1 MKTLANRR
9 RSSLTEDALQS
20 IRSRIVNGELELGSA
35 LSEIALA
42 ESLGVSKTPVR
53 EALMQLKRE
62 GLVKVYPQRGTFV
75 FEIDAKTVRDI
86 CDFRRVLESAALNRA
101 AGKNWG
107 QLVDAMGHCLQ
118 DMQLAVN
125 AADTM
130 EFRRLDAE
138 FHRCLF
144 NFCGNKML
152 VEAYDSIEFRVQT
165 MRSRLSTS
173 HEYNQILHREHQ
185 EILATLIARDTH
197 RAGELLLDHIGR
209 TESNYLGLL
218 PVRLG
223 NPTLSDF
230 IAS

>member
-1 MKTLANRR
+1 MNTRTDRR
-9 RSSLTEDALQS
+9 RSSLTEDALQT

-62 GLVKVYPQRGTFV
+62 GLVIVYPQRGTFV
-75 FEIDAKTVRDI
+75 FRIDDKTVRDI
-86 CDFRRVLESAALNRA
+86 CDFRRVLESAALTRA
-101 AGKNWG
+101 AGRSWG
-107 QLVDAMGHCLQ
+107 QLVDAMGQCLQ

-130 EFRRLDAE
+130 KFRQLDAE

-144 NFCGNKML
+144 RFCDNKML
-152 VEAYDSIEFRVQT
+152 VEAYDRIEFRVQSL
-165 MRSRLSTS
+165 RSRLSTR
-173 HEYNQILHREHQ
+173 HEYNEILHREHQ
-185 EILATLIARDTH
+185 EILATLVARDTH

-209 TESNYLGLL
+209 TESNYLRLL
-218 PVRLG
+218 P
-223 NPTLSDF
+223 
-230 IAS
+230 A